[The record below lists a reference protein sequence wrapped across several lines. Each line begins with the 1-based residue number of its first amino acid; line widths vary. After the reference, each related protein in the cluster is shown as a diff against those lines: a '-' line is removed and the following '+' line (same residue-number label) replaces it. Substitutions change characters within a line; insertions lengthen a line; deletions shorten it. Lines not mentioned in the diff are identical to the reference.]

1 MKRLLII
8 TGLLCSAL
16 VGNAQSQE
24 IQQLALNIEK
34 LTQLKKILNN
44 MYEGYQTV
52 SKGYNTIKDIS
63 QGNFNLHQ
71 VFLDKLLQVSPS
83 VRNYKRVADIIG
95 YQSQIV
101 KEYKA
106 AFNRFKAS
114 NLFNTTEVNYMD
126 GIYTDLFSKSLQNLD
141 EMAMVITAGKLRM
154 SDDER
159 MAAIDRIYNDM
170 GEKLSFLR
178 SFNKGT
184 NILAVQRGRESLDI
198 KVSKQ
203 LNGLP

>member
-1 MKRLLII
+1 MI
-8 TGLLCSAL
+8 TGLLCSAF
-16 VGNAQSQE
+16 VGNTQSQE
-24 IQQLALNIEK
+24 AQQLALNIEK

-52 SKGYNTIKDIS
+52 SKGYSTIKDIS

-106 AFNRFKAS
+106 AFNRFKTS
-114 NLFNTTEVNYMD
+114 NLFNATEVGYMD
-126 GIYTDLFSKSLQNLD
+126 GIYANLLNKSVQNLD
-141 EMAMVITAGKLRM
+141 ELAMVITAGKLRM

-170 GEKLSFLR
+170 GDKLSFLR

-184 NILAVQRGRESLDI
+184 NILAVQRGRESVDT